1 MKDKNKQNKADGAY
15 ENAFLGVGTAKD
27 RSARTRAV
35 APVTLGAQELASLYA
50 GDGLAAKIVDLPAE
64 EMVRAGFEIEGL
76 QDSHPVASEVEGLRV
91 LPAIATATKWA
102 RLFGGGLIVILVN
115 DGGDLTDPVNEE
127 RIKSVEQL
135 RVYDRYDAT
144 RYSRYDDPA
153 DRRFGQ
159 TKLWQISPASGN
171 PYVVHESRCVVV
183 DGDQVPDRIRESY
196 DGWGGSVINRIY
208 RDLIRTGM
216 SLEWGNALLERAQQG
231 VHAIPGL
238 AELLAQPDGEKMIV
252 KRVNLVDM
260 ARSVNNTVVIDAEEK
275 YTLESTPLSGVADI
289 MDRMGLSLAAV
300 AKIPESL
307 LFGRQLGGLNST
319 GASDL
324 ENWYARIGQEQQV
337 TILPALDRII
347 GLIMRAQGV
356 YTDDYLIKFKPLWVP
371 SAKESAETEKTKA
384 DVRRTY
390 VEMGSLDPSEV
401 RSMLAGEGYDIDD
414 AIELE
419 YGTKETD

>member
-1 MKDKNKQNKADGAY
+1 MDKTKQNKADGAY

-76 QDSHPVASEVEGLRV
+76 QDAHSVVSEVEGLKV
-91 LPAIATATKWA
+91 LPAISTATKWA
-102 RLFGGGLIVILVN
+102 RLFGGGLIVMLIN
-115 DGGDLTDPVNEE
+115 DGGDLTDPVNED

-159 TKLWQISPASGN
+159 TNLWQISPASGN
-171 PYVVHESRCVVV
+171 PYVVHESRCVVI

-208 RDLIRTGM
+208 RDLIRAGM

-337 TILPALDRII
+337 TILPALDRIV
-347 GLIMRAQGV
+347 GLIMKAQGV

-390 VEMGSLDPSEV
+390 VEIGSLDPSEV
-401 RSMLAGEGYDIDD
+401 RSMLAGDGYDIDD
-414 AIELE
+414 EIKLE
-419 YGTKETD
+419 YGTEETD

>member
-1 MKDKNKQNKADGAY
+1 MDKTKQNKADGAY

-27 RSARTRAV
+27 RSAKTRAV

-76 QDSHPVASEVEGLRV
+76 QDAHSVVSEVEGIKV
-91 LPAIATATKWA
+91 LPAISTATKWA
-102 RLFGGGLIVILVN
+102 RLFGGGLIVMLVN
-115 DGGDLTDPVNEE
+115 DGGDLIDPVNED

-171 PYVVHESRCVVV
+171 PYIVHESRCVVI

-208 RDLIRTGM
+208 RDLIRAGM

-238 AELLAQPDGEKMIV
+238 AELLAQPDGEKMII

-300 AKIPESL
+300 SKIPESL

-337 TILPALDRII
+337 NILPALDRIV

-371 SAKESAETEKTKA
+371 SAKESAETDKVKA

-414 AIELE
+414 AIKLE
-419 YGTKETD
+419 YGTQDAD

>member
-1 MKDKNKQNKADGAY
+1 MDKTKQNKADGAY

-76 QDSHPVASEVEGLRV
+76 QDAHSVVSEVEGLKV
-91 LPAIATATKWA
+91 LPAISTATKWA
-102 RLFGGGLIVILVN
+102 RLFGGGLIVMLIN
-115 DGGDLTDPVNEE
+115 DGGDLIDPVNED

-171 PYVVHESRCVVV
+171 PYVVHESRCVVI

-208 RDLIRTGM
+208 RDLIRAGM

-238 AELLAQPDGEKMIV
+238 AELLAQPDGEKMII

-260 ARSVNNTVVIDAEEK
+260 ARSVNNTVVIDADEK

-337 TILPALDRII
+337 TILPALDRIV
-347 GLIMRAQGV
+347 GLIMKAQGV

-390 VEMGSLDPSEV
+390 VEIGSLDPSEV
-401 RSMLAGEGYDIDD
+401 RSMLAGDGYDIDD
-414 AIELE
+414 EIKLE
-419 YGTKETD
+419 YGTEETD